1 MTPEFIT
8 IAEQVYPKQIA
19 HFKQLIAT
27 NQLSHLYLFVG
38 PSQPEKL
45 AFSRYLAWLMTGA
58 DTRQAIRIVADDHP
72 DVKITQPSLPKS
84 GTGTKRTWKVDQIR
98 ALKPEFV
105 TVAQESQRKVFVFD
119 AVETLQAE
127 SGNALLKFIE
137 EPAGPQLMIMLAENL
152 NEVLPTI
159 RSRAQIVQ
167 LRPEVTLAQADD
179 DATQWRKTMQPVL
192 FKWFELMMQR
202 RVEAFVYV
210 QLQLVDALK
219 EAPQQR
225 LFLKWLHELSR
236 DTVVYGQ
243 IPDAQLH
250 FPTLVGLYKTLIQ
263 HYSPQQLVRASDV
276 IFADDRLSQTN
287 VSLQTRFE
295 KMVLEIAMVL
305 GDEYATTKKF

>member
-8 IAEQVYPKQIA
+8 IAERVYPQQIT

-45 AFSRYLAWLMTGA
+45 AFSRYLAWIMAGA
-58 DTRQAIRIVADDHP
+58 DERQAIRIMADDHP

-98 ALKPEFV
+98 ALKPEFI

-119 AVETLQAE
+119 AIETLQAE

-159 RSRAQIVQ
+159 QSRAQIVQ
-167 LRPEVTLAQADD
+167 LRPEITLAQPDD
-179 DATQWRKTMQPVL
+179 EAEQWRKTMQPVL

-210 QLQLVDALK
+210 QLQLVEALK

-225 LFLKWLHELSR
+225 LFLTWLHELSR

-243 IPDAQLH
+243 IPEAQLH
-250 FPTLVGLYKTLIQ
+250 FPTLVGLYKTLRQ

-295 KMVLEIAMVL
+295 KMVLEIAMAL
-305 GDEYATTKKF
+305 GE